1 MPESD
6 ASEPAQSPE
15 SPSMAERRVL
25 SARLA
30 AASAGLF
37 ALALYGMVYVTDR
50 YGDAFGDKW
59 GALWILLAAI
69 GSFAAG
75 GAVVLWN
82 PPRRDGMMV
91 MPYFVVAAVA
101 IAIIVAIFLL
111 WTPSAN

>member
-6 ASEPAQSPE
+6 PSKSAESPE
-15 SPSMAERRVL
+15 GSSVAERRVL

-37 ALALYGMVYVTDR
+37 GLTVLGMVYVDDR
-50 YGDAFGDKW
+50 YGDAFGDRW

-75 GAVVLWN
+75 GAVLLWN
-82 PPRRDGMMV
+82 PSRRDTMMV
-91 MPYFVVAAVA
+91 MPYLAVAAVA
-101 IAIIVAIFLL
+101 IVIVVAIFLL
-111 WTPSAN
+111 LTPSAK

>member
-1 MPESD
+1 MPEPD
-6 ASEPAQSPE
+6 ASESAESPE
-15 SPSMAERRVL
+15 GSSVAERRVL

-30 AASAGLF
+30 VTSAGLF
-37 ALALYGMVYVTDR
+37 GLTVLGMVYVDDR
-50 YGDAFGDKW
+50 YGDAFGTKW

-101 IAIIVAIFLL
+101 IVIIVAIFLL